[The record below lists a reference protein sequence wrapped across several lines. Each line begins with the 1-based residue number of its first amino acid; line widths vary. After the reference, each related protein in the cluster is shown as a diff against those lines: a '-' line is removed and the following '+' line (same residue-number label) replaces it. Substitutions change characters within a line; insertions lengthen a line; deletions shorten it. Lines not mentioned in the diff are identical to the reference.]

1 VTLNDQLKKIVNH
14 YFERY
19 PHMSINGLAQKSGV
33 GATTLRRLINSTGK
47 GEPAPHVVLG
57 LVSATSKEKRLSQL
71 VTMFDGEV
79 GELLKKSF
87 APYIE
92 KDMPQEIDQDLNEV
106 LADQISYFIYKLSAN
121 REGTDKMEISD
132 LYGKAG
138 LERFTKLLKLGFVYL
153 DPKKIRI
160 HAKKKD
166 FSLDVKIA
174 ADHLPE
180 MMKFY
185 KPNQISQGKNLFY
198 TLSESINEEGVQK
211 IKEVQKEA
219 VKKVFDIMRSPFYE
233 GKIPYFTVQVCDTL
247 SHDVL
252 SEGVLQ

>member
-1 VTLNDQLKKIVNH
+1 VTLNEQLKNIVNS

-33 GATTLRRLINSTGK
+33 GATTLRRLVNNSGK
-47 GEPAPHVVLG
+47 GEPTPHVVLG
-57 LVSATSKEKRLSQL
+57 LVSATTKEKRLSHL

-92 KDMPQEIDQDLNEV
+92 KEMPHQMNNDLNEA
-106 LADQISYFIYKLSAN
+106 LKDQISYFIYKLSAN
-121 REGTDKMEISD
+121 REGTDKMRISE
-132 LYGKAG
+132 LYGKMG
-138 LERFTKLLKLGFVYL
+138 LERLSKLLKQGFLYI
-153 DPKKIRI
+153 KKDQV

-166 FSLDVKIA
+166 FSLDLNVA

-180 MMKFY
+180 LMKFY
-185 KPNQISQGKNLFY
+185 KPEQVKAGQNLFY
-198 TLSESINEEGVQK
+198 TLSETLNEEGIKK

-219 VKKVFDIMRSPFYE
+219 IKKVYDIMRSPFYE

-247 SHDVL
+247 SHDQF

>member
-1 VTLNDQLKKIVNH
+1 MTLNEQLKSIVNS

-33 GATTLRRLINSTGK
+33 GATTLRRLVNNTGK

-71 VTMFDGEV
+71 VTMFEGEV

-92 KDMPQEIDQDLNEV
+92 KDMPQEIDHDLNEV
-106 LADQISYFIYKLSAN
+106 LKDQISYFIYKLSAN
-121 REGTDKMEISD
+121 REGTDKLEISE
-132 LYGKAG
+132 LYGKIG
-138 LERFTKLLKLGFVYL
+138 LERCSNLLKLGFVSI
-153 DPKKIRI
+153 DAKSDKI

-166 FSLDVKIA
+166 FSLDVHIA

-180 MMKFY
+180 MMKYY
-185 KPNQISQGKNLFY
+185 KPEQISEGKNLFY
-198 TLSESINEEGVQK
+198 TLSETINEEGIQK

-247 SHDVL
+247 SHNVL